1 MHDLIFLKKIMEL
14 GLTPNQYWL
23 LWSFQNGNFT
33 LFQYLQNKGEL
44 KQNIASLIEKR
55 YFISFNIENI
65 SESTVNKQM
74 LNDLFEVNQN
84 EFWEL

>member
-44 KQNIASLIEKR
+44 KQNIASLI
-55 YFISFNIENI
+55 
-65 SESTVNKQM
+65 
-74 LNDLFEVNQN
+74 
-84 EFWEL
+84 